1 MAQRASHSKSTGR
14 RLRGETIYQAGCIVP
29 VGRLVVKG
37 SSRGISCI
45 VSLLVLVAAVPAVAG
60 LADAALR
67 KPTYAAGNQWVY
79 VLDGSL
85 TNFPGFNA
93 SQGSFHFGF
102 VGFVYVDVIGFAT

>member
-60 LADAALR
+60 LADAA
-67 KPTYAAGNQWVY
+67 GNQWVY

-102 VGFVYVDVIGFAT
+102 VGLVYVDVIGFATVQTV